1 MGSHT
6 NSTIMES
13 VESVVNSFNKKIDRS
28 VRDHLA
34 TVYFTV
40 FLIIQT
46 ATAGFYVGI
55 ENNIL
60 QTAPIFYNIFCNR
73 AGYPWRGPGG
83 FIDGVV
89 TLWNVYLGIGV
100 FLDDIGRKK
109 PAGLVKLPIV
119 LVVGYVTGGILAYY
133 PITDIDNCMQW
144 APTLFIV
151 QRTIHCFL
159 ITAFHCFNHICHVT
173 WKYSPCDRK
182 YFYIIGTLLSFLHNL
197 SIIENVTPA
206 LGFDVICIN
215 YLIGPDSSLNLVG
228 WDGAVFYGS
237 LLSFFRET
245 VIFGN
250 WSSEHLYN
258 GSTYITLFVLCVYV
272 IIYTEN
278 RNIFPADGSKEDT
291 DFVTQALKFFF
302 SFKAIFAVIVMKTG
316 DVLWDWFVSEFIV

>member
-119 LVVGYVTGGILAYY
+119 LVVGYVTGGILAYF
-133 PITDIDNCMQW
+133 PITDINICMQW

-159 ITAFHCFNHICHVT
+159 VAA
-173 WKYSPCDRK
+173 WSEPRDRK
-182 YFYIIGTLLSFLHNL
+182 HFYMSGTFLSFLHNL
-197 SIIENVTPA
+197 FIIKNGTPA
-206 LGFDVICIN
+206 LLLPLDLFCIDI
-215 YLIGPDSSLNLVG
+215 LIGPDSSLNLVG
-228 WDGAVFYGS
+228 YGWGVFYGS
-237 LLSFFRET
+237 LLSIFRET
-245 VIFGN
+245 VLFGN
-250 WSSEHLYN
+250 WSPDDLYN
-258 GSTYITLFVLCVYV
+258 GSTYITLAVICAYV
-272 IIYTEN
+272 IIYTE
-278 RNIFPADGSKEDT
+278 RNLFPDDGSKEKTDCT
-291 DFVTQALKFFF
+291 VCRDKNRDFVTQALKFFF
-302 SFKAIFAVIVMKTG
+302 DFKAFFAVIVMKTG
-316 DVLWDWFVSEFIV
+316 DVLWDWFVNEFIV

>member
-6 NSTIMES
+6 NSTIMAF
-13 VESVVNSFNKKIDRS
+13 VESVVKSLNTRIGTLESE
-28 VRDHLA
+28 HLA
-34 TVYFTV
+34 TVYITV
-40 FLIIQT
+40 ILLIQT

-55 ENNIL
+55 ENNTLMAI
-60 QTAPIFYNIFCNR
+60 PIFYK
-73 AGYPWRGPGG
+73 AGYPWLGPGG
-83 FIDGVV
+83 IIDGCA
-89 TLWNVYLGIGV
+89 TLWNVCFWGILAFTG
-100 FLDDIGRKK
+100 GRK
-109 PAGLVKLPIV
+109 PAGLVRLAEV
-119 LVVGYVTGGILAYY
+119 LAIGYGTGGILAYY
-133 PITDIDNCMQW
+133 PITDIINCMQW

-159 ITAFHCFNHICHVT
+159 IAAFHCFNHI
-173 WKYSPCDRK
+173 WGSSPRDRK
-182 YFYIIGTLLSFLHNL
+182 YFYTIGTFLSFLHNL

-258 GSTYITLFVLCVYV
+258 GSTYITVAVICGYV
-272 IIYTEN
+272 IYYTD
-278 RNIFPADGSKEDT
+278 RNLFPADGSKDDT
-291 DFVTQALKFFF
+291 DFDFVTQALKFFF

-316 DVLWDWFVSEFIV
+316 DVLWDWFVNEFIA